1 MLVRV
6 QCEYMC
12 CRACVS
18 LWVGV
23 WIYAGPYMCACI
35 RACVLPCVRACVALS
50 VNGDDVPAVTDTVDD
65 KSAFVVKQLG
75 PEINVQL
82 A

>member
-1 MLVRV
+1 MRV
-6 QCEYMC
+6 HCEYLC
-12 CRACVS
+12 CRARVS

-65 KSAFVVKQLG
+65 KSAFVVKQLE